1 MRSDKRACQVVAL
14 APSPQHE
21 RIGLGLYKSVTE
33 NSSPP
38 PTAKKLSQIK
48 LLWAFVQRYPWRL
61 LGALASLLVAS
72 VTTLAI
78 PLALRQV
85 VDRGFSA
92 EQQSAIDMV
101 FLLLLGLA
109 LLLAIST
116 ALRFYFV
123 TWIGERVVADIR
135 IAVQSHLLTLSP
147 VFFEEN
153 RPSEI
158 SSRLTTD
165 TTLIQSVVGSTAS
178 IALRNAITGLG
189 GIGLLVYLSPQL
201 TGLMAIVIPLVVF
214 PIVFLG
220 RRVRKLSR
228 SSQDRVADI
237 GAMADE
243 VLGAL
248 RIVQSFTQQDRERAR
263 FGSAVDAAFS
273 IAKRRILVRS
283 SMTAIIIL
291 FIFSAIVF
299 VLWQGARSVIAG
311 DMTGGTIAA
320 FVLVS
325 GLVAGALGALSEVYG
340 ELMRAAGAAGRLS
353 ELMQVVPVIQS
364 PANPVPLPTP
374 TQGEIIFSAVSFSYP
389 SKPDIPALY
398 DVDFRVAPGQTV
410 AVVGPSGAGKT
421 TLFQLIQRFYDVQ
434 SGHITFDGVAINTC
448 DLDALRER
456 TSLVPQEGT
465 IFAATAFE
473 NILYGRPEASE
484 EEVWAA
490 ARAAAADDFLTQ
502 LPNGIHSY
510 LGEAGVRLSGGQR
523 QRLAIA
529 RALLRDAPVL
539 LLDEATSALDA
550 KSERLVQGAL
560 DRLMDGRTTLVIAHR
575 LATIQR
581 ADAILVFDQGQ
592 LVDQG
597 THEELLARGGLYA
610 SLAALQFNGDSG
622 AETSSAPLVH

>member
-1 MRSDKRACQVVAL
+1 MGTLPANVTDQPDQTPRAD
-14 APSPQHE
+14 
-21 RIGLGLYKSVTE
+21 
-33 NSSPP
+33 
-38 PTAKKLSQIK
+38 KLSQIV
-48 LLWAFVQRYPWRL
+48 LLWRFVKRYPWHL
-61 LGALASLLVAS
+61 SAASVSLLFAS
-72 VTTLAI
+72 VSTLAI

-92 EQQSAIDMV
+92 EQQSAIDAV

-109 LLLAIST
+109 ILLAVST

-123 TWIGERVVADIR
+123 SWIGERVVADIR
-135 IAVQSHLLTLSP
+135 IAVQSHLISLSP

-178 IALRNAITGLG
+178 IALRNIITGLG
-189 GIGLLVYLSPQL
+189 GIGLLVYLSPTL

-228 SSQDRVADI
+228 YSQDRVADL

-248 RIVQSFTQQDRERAR
+248 RIVQSFTQQERERAR
-263 FGSAVDAAFS
+263 FGGAVDAAFD
-273 IAKRRILVRS
+273 IAKRRIFVRS

-291 FIFSAIVF
+291 FVFAAIVF
-299 VLWQGARSVIAG
+299 VLWEGARAVIAG
-311 DMTGGTIAA
+311 DITGGTIAA

-353 ELMQVVPVIQS
+353 ELMQVVPIIRS
-364 PANPVPLPTP
+364 PANPVALPDDTR
-374 TQGEIIFSAVSFSYP
+374 GEIVFDGVSFSYP
-389 SKPDIPALY
+389 SKPDVPALK
-398 DVDFRVAPGQTV
+398 DVSFTVEPGQTV

-421 TLFQLIQRFYDVQ
+421 TLFQLIQRFYDVR
-434 SGHITFDGVAINTC
+434 SGHITFDGVPIDAC
-448 DLDALRER
+448 DLDTLRRR
-456 TSLVPQEGT
+456 TALVPQEGI
-465 IFAATAFE
+465 IFAASACE
-473 NILYGRPEASE
+473 NILYGRPQASE
-484 EEVWAA
+484 AEVWEAA
-490 ARAAAADDFLTQ
+490 SAAAADEFLKQ
-502 LPNGIHSY
+502 LPDGIHSY

-550 KSERLVQGAL
+550 QSERLVQRAL
-560 DRLMDGRTTLVIAHR
+560 DRLMEGRTTLVIAHR
-575 LATIQR
+575 LATIKR
-581 ADAILVFDQGQ
+581 ADKILVMEDGT

-610 SLAALQFNGDSG
+610 SLAALQFD
-622 AETSSAPLVH
+622 AEDGQKASVFSA